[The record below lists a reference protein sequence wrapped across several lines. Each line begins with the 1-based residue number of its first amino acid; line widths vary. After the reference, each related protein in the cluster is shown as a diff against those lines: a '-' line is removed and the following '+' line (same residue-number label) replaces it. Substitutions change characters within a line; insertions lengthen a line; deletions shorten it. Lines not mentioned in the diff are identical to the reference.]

1 MFKELKENEIKKDG
15 DSLSLSDI
23 VKLDKEN
30 IKITDHID
38 IYIYINI

>member
-15 DSLSLSDI
+15 DLLSLSDI

-30 IKITDHID
+30 IKHKVFELIERIP
-38 IYIYINI
+38 NS